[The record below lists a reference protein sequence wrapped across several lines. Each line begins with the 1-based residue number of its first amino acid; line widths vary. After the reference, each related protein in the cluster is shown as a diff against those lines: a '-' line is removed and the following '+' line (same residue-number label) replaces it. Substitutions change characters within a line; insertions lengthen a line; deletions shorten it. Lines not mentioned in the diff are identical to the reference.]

1 MARINMRGL
10 NAEIAQKGY
19 KIFKPLVEQRIR
31 RSFDKERQ
39 QLLKSFES
47 HEITKEI
54 DGGPSA
60 SNSSNTLGGYG
71 NLFTFIGFESG
82 SDPISPL
89 RSLLAKS
96 IQIRTIRKKSNIL
109 AFTLSFS
116 VPTIEQIKAIAPMP
130 WSTDN
135 WVDAVERGLS
145 GLGQYLYTKN
155 HKKGRSGSAVQIDGE
170 LSGQQMNS
178 NPAEYMTKILDE
190 MLRNIESSL
199 KRL

>member
-1 MARINMRGL
+1 MRGL

-19 KIFKPLVEQRIR
+19 KIFKPLVEQRIKNA
-31 RSFDKERQ
+31 FDKGRQ
-39 QLLKSFES
+39 KLLDDFENS
-47 HEITKEI
+47 DITKEI
-54 DGGPSA
+54 DAGPNA

-96 IQIRTIRKKSNIL
+96 IQIKTIRKKRDVL
-109 AFTLSFS
+109 AFTLNFS
-116 VPTIEQIKAIAPMP
+116 VPTIEEIKAVAPMP

-135 WVDAVERGLS
+135 WVEAVEKGLS
-145 GLGQYLYTKN
+145 GLGQYMYTKN
-155 HKKGRSGSAVQIDGE
+155 SKRGRSGRAIQIDAE
-170 LSGQQMNS
+170 LTGNQNS
-178 NPAEYMTKILDE
+178 NPTEYMTKILSD

>member
-1 MARINMRGL
+1 MAKINMRGL

-19 KIFKPLVEQRIR
+19 KIFKPLVEQRIKNA
-31 RSFDKERQ
+31 FDKERQ
-39 QLLKSFES
+39 KLLNDFENS
-47 HEITKEI
+47 DITKEI
-54 DGGPSA
+54 DAGPNA

-96 IQIRTIRKKSNIL
+96 IQIKTIRKKRDVL
-109 AFTLSFS
+109 AFTLNFS
-116 VPTIEQIKAIAPMP
+116 VPTIEEIKAVAPMP

-135 WVDAVERGLS
+135 WVEAVEKGLS
-145 GLGQYLYTKN
+145 GLGQYMYTKN
-155 HKKGRSGSAVQIDGE
+155 SKRGRSGRAIQIDAE
-170 LSGQQMNS
+170 LTGNQNS
-178 NPAEYMTKILDE
+178 NPTEYMTKILSD

>member
-1 MARINMRGL
+1 MRGL

-19 KIFKPLVEQRIR
+19 KIFKPLAEQRIKNA
-31 RSFDKERQ
+31 FDKERRK
-39 QLLKSFES
+39 LLDDFENS
-47 HEITKEI
+47 DITKEI
-54 DGGPSA
+54 DSGPDA

-96 IQIRTIRKKSNIL
+96 IRIKTIRKKRNVL
-109 AFTLSFS
+109 AFTLNFS
-116 VPTIEQIKAIAPMP
+116 VPTIDEIKAVAPMP

-135 WVDAVERGLS
+135 WVEAVEKGLS
-145 GLGQYLYTKN
+145 GLGQYMYTKN
-155 HKKGRSGSAVQIDGE
+155 SKRGRSGKAIQIDAE
-170 LSGQQMNS
+170 LTGNQNS
-178 NPAEYMTKILDE
+178 NPTEYMTKILSD

>member
-1 MARINMRGL
+1 MRGL

-19 KIFKPLVEQRIR
+19 KIFKPLVEQRIKNA
-31 RSFDKERQ
+31 FDKERQ
-39 QLLKSFES
+39 KLLNDFENS
-47 HEITKEI
+47 DITKEI
-54 DGGPSA
+54 DAGPNA

-96 IQIRTIRKKSNIL
+96 IQIKTIRKKRDVL
-109 AFTLSFS
+109 AFTLNFS
-116 VPTIEQIKAIAPMP
+116 VPTIEEIKAVAPMP

-135 WVDAVERGLS
+135 WVEAVEKGLS
-145 GLGQYLYTKN
+145 GLGQYMYTKN
-155 HKKGRSGSAVQIDGE
+155 SKRGRSGRAIQIDAE
-170 LSGQQMNS
+170 LTGNQNS
-178 NPAEYMTKILDE
+178 NPTEYMTKILSD

>member
-1 MARINMRGL
+1 MAKINMRGL

-19 KIFKPLVEQRIR
+19 KIFKPLVEQRIKNA
-31 RSFDKERQ
+31 FDKGRQ
-39 QLLKSFES
+39 KLLDDFENS
-47 HEITKEI
+47 DITKEI
-54 DGGPSA
+54 DAGPNA

-96 IQIRTIRKKSNIL
+96 IQIKTIRKKRDVL
-109 AFTLSFS
+109 AFTLNFS
-116 VPTIEQIKAIAPMP
+116 VPTIEEIKAVAPMP

-135 WVDAVERGLS
+135 WVEAVEKGLS
-145 GLGQYLYTKN
+145 GLGQYMYTKN
-155 HKKGRSGSAVQIDGE
+155 SKRGRSGRAIQIDAE
-170 LSGQQMNS
+170 LTGNQNS
-178 NPAEYMTKILDE
+178 NPTEYMTKILSD